1 MFKVVLAC
9 VISTLVWAFA
19 LSCRPRVRVAAAV
32 VAVDGVERPTVL
44 TAQDRCEF
52 PRCGAQAYFR
62 GLFEPKSDEQKSS
75 AVYLCRHH
83 FLALEDSI
91 RASAYHV
98 IDEAWKLAS

>member
-19 LSCRPRVRVAAAV
+19 LSCRPRARVVPAV

-62 GLFEPKSDEQKSS
+62 GLFEPKSDEQKTS
-75 AVYLCRHH
+75 AVDLCKHH
-83 FLALEDSI
+83 FDAFEASI
-91 RASAYHV
+91 RATAYHV
-98 IDEAWKLAS
+98 IDESYKLVS